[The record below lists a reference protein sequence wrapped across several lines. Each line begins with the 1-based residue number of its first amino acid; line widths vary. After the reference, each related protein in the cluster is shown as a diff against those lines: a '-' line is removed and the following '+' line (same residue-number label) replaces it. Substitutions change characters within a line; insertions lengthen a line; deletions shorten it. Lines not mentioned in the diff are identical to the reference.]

1 MTRASILA
9 AGRAAA
15 EAGMVDSCTIRRVTG
30 RSTDPVTGVV
40 SDVLTEVY
48 SGKCRVQ
55 TQGNW
60 GERRDVAQDS
70 MVLLTVQVQLP
81 ISVTDA
87 RAEDRITIDS
97 SVNDAALVGK
107 VFLMR
112 DEHYKSEAT
121 ARRVMVTRVTG

>member
-1 MTRASILA
+1 
-9 AGRAAA
+9 
-15 EAGMVDSCTIRRVTG
+15 MVDSCTIRRVTG
-30 RSTDPVTGVV
+30 RATDPVTGVV

-70 MVLLTVQVQLP
+70 IVLLTIQVQLP
-81 ISVTDA
+81 ISVTDV

-97 SVNDAALVGK
+97 SVNDPALPGQTFRV
-107 VFLMR
+107 R